1 MRSAISIVA
10 LLLAGILAGHG
21 EGIESSDVL
30 LEALKNR
37 RAKLVEE
44 GLTDRQPRVV
54 DLDRVIAS
62 LEQELQRREQAVSKE
77 EQDRLFQADIFGV
90 AHQAVGFF
98 VGIKAQRDEASAK
111 AADEHVYSAVTAR
124 DVRKDILAIY
134 PADAGVLVVIRK
146 EAVDDLVLLLSKGG
160 FVFGQ
165 EYGNPAHLYKKHCAN
180 GEPQIGDGQKQLTSP
195 PD

>member
-1 MRSAISIVA
+1 MKTTPESCSQEPFAPTSC
-10 LLLAGILAGHG
+10 AGRPILAK
-21 EGIESSDVL
+21 EPCEQLSSKGGNQATATKTNTPTSPSPHNENPPGPGFV
-30 LEALKNR
+30 
-37 RAKLVEE
+37 
-44 GLTDRQPRVV
+44 
-54 DLDRVIAS
+54 
-62 LEQELQRREQAVSKE
+62 RETTS
-77 EQDRLFQADIFGV
+77 QDRLFQADIFGV

-124 DVRKDILAIY
+124 HVRKDILAIY
-134 PADAGVLVVIRK
+134 PADAGVSVVIRK
-146 EAVDDLVLLLSKGG
+146 EAVHDLVLLLSKGG